1 MGDAL
6 KAIIAAL
13 LGRAIAGDTGMQ
25 IAGVA
30 TVIGHNWPVFYH
42 FKGGKGIACSLGFI
56 IVSSPWIALALVA
69 EQVVITAITR
79 YMSVA
84 SIVSGVLYPTLTAIF
99 HPHNTGLIIASS
111 LIGALAIFSHR
122 GNIARLIHGTE
133 NRLDFKKIKTISQ
146 KTMAKLKNRHK

>member
-1 MGDAL
+1 M
-6 KAIIAAL
+6 
-13 LGRAIAGDTGMQ
+13 
-25 IAGVA
+25 
-30 TVIGHNWPVFYH
+30 
-42 FKGGKGIACSLGFI
+42 
-56 IVSSPWIALALVA
+56 A
-69 EQVVITAITR
+69 EQVLITAITR